1 MKLRIKGN
9 SLRLRVSRSEL
20 EQFLAGHRV
29 EETVHFAAEL
39 EAKLV
44 YALEFTL
51 QASSVTVRYKP
62 QEVTVIL
69 SEEQARLWGKEG
81 EVGVY
86 TAVDIGPA
94 GSLEV
99 IIEKDFACLDR
110 SDDGNSDTFNNP
122 QAGAVC

>member
-9 SLRLRVSRSEL
+9 SLRFRVSRSEL

-29 EETVHFAAEL
+29 EETIHFAPASQ
-39 EAKLV
+39 AKLT
-44 YALEFTL
+44 YALESTL
-51 QASSVTVRYKP
+51 QASAVRVRYRP
-62 QEVTVIL
+62 QEVAVVL
-69 SEEQARLWGKEG
+69 SEEQAHAWGKES

-86 TAVDIGPA
+86 TAVDIGSA

-99 IIEKDFACLDR
+99 IIEKDFACLDG
-110 SDDGNSDTFNNP
+110 SDEDNNDTFNNP

>member
-29 EETVHFAAEL
+29 EETIHFAPEP

-51 QASSVTVRYKP
+51 QASAVTVRYKP

-94 GSLEV
+94 SSLEV

-110 SDDGNSDTFNNP
+110 NDEDNSDTFNNP